1 MHVIM
6 VRTLFYK
13 LGMLLL
19 LAAVLCGCIKNDIPF
34 ARIPLSITALKVEGQ
49 IGTTSFSE
57 KDRTATVTLAET
69 VNPKKVKI
77 DSIGYTD
84 KAVAAL
90 SSGDVIDLTND
101 VEVTLSLY
109 QDYVWKI
116 MRNQPIE
123 RRLTVSNQVG
133 NAVFDEDKR
142 LVTINI
148 TKSASL
154 RDVELVDLKLGPT
167 GAAYNGSTE
176 GLPAVSWNRYANY
189 AEITIHVTYSDF
201 IDEEWTVKVY
211 NSDSDVLTERAD
223 GWVNVAWMYGAGVA
237 GKECGFEY
245 REAGAENWIAVP
257 KEYVTVNGG
266 QFYARVPHLKANTTY
281 ECRAFSDGQRAKEVQ
296 FSTVDMGSFPNMGFE
311 DWHKSEKSVICPW
324 AKDGSKFWDTGN
336 HGSAI
341 VGEKNVTT
349 NVTDIRPGS
358 TGKYAACLSS
368 QKIFGV
374 FAAGNFFVGEYKDT
388 QAPNGILGF
397 GREFVSY
404 PTALKGWFKYKTA
417 PITQVSKGYEKLK
430 NQPDTCIVW
439 VALGDWELTQNAE
452 TGQKTAV
459 EIRTDYNNNN
469 GKYFKEKDD
478 PHVIAYGEMTCGEDV
493 NEYKS
498 FEVKLDYRATNRV
511 PTSLL
516 IVCSASKYG
525 DYFTGGESV
534 MWIDDFS
541 LVYDYED

>member
-13 LGMLLL
+13 QGMLLL

-189 AEITIHVTYSDF
+189 AETTIHVTYSDF

-237 GKECGFEY
+237 GTECGFEY

-324 AKDGSKFWDTGN
+324 AKDGSVFWDTGN

-349 NVTDIRPGS
+349 NVPDIRPGS

-368 QKIFGV
+368 QNILGV
-374 FAAGNFFVGEYKDT
+374 KFAAGNLFVGEYKDT
-388 QAPNGILGF
+388 EGTNGILGF
-397 GREFVSY
+397 GREFASY
-404 PTALKGWFKYKTA
+404 PTALKGWFKYQTA
-417 PITQVSKGYEKLK
+417 PIKFVSKGYEHLK
-430 NQPDTCIVW
+430 NEPDTCIVW

-459 EIRTDYNNNN
+459 EIRTDNNNN
-469 GKYFKEKDD
+469 GKYFDKND

>member
-1 MHVIM
+1 M
-6 VRTLFYK
+6 
-13 LGMLLL
+13 
-19 LAAVLCGCIKNDIPF
+19 
-34 ARIPLSITALKVEGQ
+34 
-49 IGTTSFSE
+49 
-57 KDRTATVTLAET
+57 
-69 VNPKKVKI
+69 
-77 DSIGYTD
+77 
-84 KAVAAL
+84 
-90 SSGDVIDLTND
+90 
-101 VEVTLSLY
+101 
-109 QDYVWKI
+109 
-116 MRNQPIE
+116 
-123 RRLTVSNQVG
+123 
-133 NAVFDEDKR
+133 
-142 LVTINI
+142 
-148 TKSASL
+148 
-154 RDVELVDLKLGPT
+154 
-167 GAAYNGSTE
+167 
-176 GLPAVSWNRYANY
+176 
-189 AEITIHVTYSDF
+189 
-201 IDEEWTVKVY
+201 
-211 NSDSDVLTERAD
+211 
-223 GWVNVAWMYGAGVA
+223 
-237 GKECGFEY
+237 
-245 REAGAENWIAVP
+245 
-257 KEYVTVNGG
+257 NGG

-311 DWHKSEKSVICPW
+311 DWHTSEKSVMCPW

-368 QKIFGV
+368 QNILGV
-374 FAAGNFFVGEYKDT
+374 KFAAGNLFVGEYKKT
-388 QAPNGILGF
+388 QGTNGILGF

-417 PITQVSKGYEKLK
+417 PITEVSKGYEKLK

-459 EIRTDYNNNN
+459 EIRTDNNNN
-469 GKYFKEKDD
+469 GKYFDKND

-525 DYFTGGESV
+525 DYFTGGECV

>member
-189 AEITIHVTYSDF
+189 AETTIHVTYSDF
-201 IDEEWTVKVY
+201 IDEEWTVKIY

-237 GKECGFEY
+237 GTECGFEY

-324 AKDGSKFWDTGN
+324 AKDGSVFWDTGN

-349 NVTDIRPGS
+349 NVPDIRPGS

-368 QKIFGV
+368 QNILGV
-374 FAAGNFFVGEYKDT
+374 KFAAGNLFVGEYKKT
-388 QAPNGILGF
+388 QGTNGILGF

-417 PITQVSKGYEKLK
+417 PITEVSKGYEKLK

-459 EIRTDYNNNN
+459 EIRTDNNNN
-469 GKYFKEKDD
+469 GKYFDKND

>member
-167 GAAYNGSTE
+167 GAAYNGSAE

-189 AEITIHVTYSDF
+189 AETTIHVTYSDF
-201 IDEEWTVKVY
+201 IDEEWTVKIY

-237 GKECGFEY
+237 GTECGFEY

-324 AKDGSKFWDTGN
+324 AKDGSVFWDTGN

-349 NVTDIRPGS
+349 NVPDIRPGS

-368 QKIFGV
+368 QNILGV
-374 FAAGNFFVGEYKDT
+374 KFAAGNLFVGEYKKT
-388 QAPNGILGF
+388 QGTNGILGF

-417 PITQVSKGYEKLK
+417 PITEVSKGYEKLK

-459 EIRTDYNNNN
+459 EIRTDNNNN
-469 GKYFKEKDD
+469 GKYFDKND

>member
-189 AEITIHVTYSDF
+189 AETTIHVTYSDF

-237 GKECGFEY
+237 GTECGFEY

-324 AKDGSKFWDTGN
+324 AKDGSVFWDTGN

-349 NVTDIRPGS
+349 NVKDIRPGS
-358 TGKYAACLSS
+358 TGQYAACLSS
-368 QKIFGV
+368 QNILGV
-374 FAAGNFFVGEYKDT
+374 KFAAGNLFVGEYKKT
-388 QAPNGILGF
+388 QGTNGILGF

-417 PITQVSKGYEKLK
+417 PITEVSKGYEKLK

-459 EIRTDYNNNN
+459 EIRTDNNNN
-469 GKYFKEKDD
+469 GKYFDKND

>member
-154 RDVELVDLKLGPT
+154 KDVELVDLKLGPT

-189 AEITIHVTYSDF
+189 AETTIHVTYSDF

-237 GKECGFEY
+237 GTECGFEY

-324 AKDGSKFWDTGN
+324 AKDGSVFWDTGN

-349 NVTDIRPGS
+349 NVPDIRPGS
-358 TGKYAACLSS
+358 TGQYAACLSS
-368 QKIFGV
+368 QNILGV
-374 FAAGNFFVGEYKDT
+374 KFAAGNLFVGEYKKT
-388 QAPNGILGF
+388 QGTNGILGF

-417 PITQVSKGYEKLK
+417 PITEVSKGYEKLK

-459 EIRTDYNNNN
+459 EIRTDNNNN
-469 GKYFKEKDD
+469 GKYFDKND

>member
-154 RDVELVDLKLGPT
+154 KDVELVDLKLGPT

-176 GLPAVSWNRYANY
+176 GLPAVSWSRYANY
-189 AEITIHVTYSDF
+189 AETTIHVTYSDF

-237 GKECGFEY
+237 GTECGFEY

-324 AKDGSKFWDTGN
+324 AKDGSVFWDTGN

-349 NVTDIRPGS
+349 NVPDIRPGS

-368 QKIFGV
+368 QNILGV
-374 FAAGNFFVGEYKDT
+374 KFAAGNLFVGEYKKT
-388 QAPNGILGF
+388 QGTNGILGF

-417 PITQVSKGYEKLK
+417 PITEVSKGYEKLK

-459 EIRTDYNNNN
+459 EIRTDNNNN
-469 GKYFKEKDD
+469 GKYFDKND

>member
-189 AEITIHVTYSDF
+189 AETTIHVTYSDF

-237 GKECGFEY
+237 GTECGFEY

-324 AKDGSKFWDTGN
+324 AKDGSVFWDTGN

-349 NVTDIRPGS
+349 NVPDIRPGS

-368 QKIFGV
+368 QNILGV
-374 FAAGNFFVGEYKDT
+374 KFAAGNLFVGEYKKT
-388 QAPNGILGF
+388 QGTNGILGF

-417 PITQVSKGYEKLK
+417 PITEVSKGYEKLK

-439 VALGDWELTQNAE
+439 VALGDWKLTQNAE

-459 EIRTDYNNNN
+459 EIRTDNNNN
-469 GKYFKEKDD
+469 GKYFDKND

>member
-154 RDVELVDLKLGPT
+154 KDVELVDLKLGPT

-189 AEITIHVTYSDF
+189 AETTIHVTYSDF

-237 GKECGFEY
+237 GTECGFEY

-324 AKDGSKFWDTGN
+324 AKDGSVFWDTGN

-349 NVTDIRPGS
+349 NVPDIRPGS

-368 QKIFGV
+368 QNILGV
-374 FAAGNFFVGEYKDT
+374 KFAAGNLFVGEYKKT
-388 QAPNGILGF
+388 QGTNGILGF

-417 PITQVSKGYEKLK
+417 PITEVSKGYEKLK

-459 EIRTDYNNNN
+459 EIRTDNNNN
-469 GKYFKEKDD
+469 GKYFDKND

>member
-1 MHVIM
+1 M

-13 LGMLLL
+13 SGMLLL
-19 LAAVLCGCIKNDIPF
+19 LSAALGGCIKNDIPF

-49 IGTTSFSE
+49 VGNTSFSE

-69 VNPKKVKI
+69 VNPKTVKI
-77 DSIGYTD
+77 DTIGYTD

-90 SSGDVIDLTND
+90 SSGDVIDLTSD

-116 MRNQPIE
+116 VRNQPVV

-154 RDVELVDLKLGPT
+154 KDVELVDLKLGPA
-167 GAAYNGSTE
+167 GAAYNGTAD
-176 GLPAVSWNRYANY
+176 GLPSVSWERYSNFAVT
-189 AEITIHVTYSDF
+189 TIQVTYSDF
-201 IDEEWTVKVY
+201 INEEWTVKVY

-237 GKECGFEY
+237 GTECGFEY
-245 REAGAENWIAVP
+245 REAGAEEWIAVP
-257 KEYVTVNGG
+257 KDYVTVNGG

-281 ECRAFSDGQRAKEVQ
+281 ECRAFSDGQKAKEVQ

-311 DWHKSEKSVICPW
+311 DWHKSDKAVICPW
-324 AKDGSKFWDTGN
+324 AKDGSVFWDTGN

-358 TGKYAACLSS
+358 TGQYAACLAS
-368 QKIFGV
+368 QNILGV
-374 FAAGNFFVGEYKDT
+374 KFASGNLFVGEYKKT
-388 QAPNGILGF
+388 KGTNGILGF

-417 PITQVSKGYEKLK
+417 PIKVISKGYEHLK
-430 NQPDTCIVW
+430 NEPDTCIVW
-439 VALGDWELTQNAE
+439 VALGDWELSQNAE

-459 EIRTDYNNNN
+459 EVETDNNNE
-469 GKYFKEKDD
+469 GKYFDKND
-478 PHVIAYGEMTCGEDV
+478 PHVIAYGEMICGEDV
-493 NEYKS
+493 NEYKP
-498 FEVKLDYRATNRV
+498 FEIKLDYRATNRV

-525 DYFTGGESV
+525 DYFTGGECV

>member
-154 RDVELVDLKLGPT
+154 KDVELVDLKLGPT

-189 AEITIHVTYSDF
+189 AETTIHVTYSDF

-237 GKECGFEY
+237 GTECGFEY

-324 AKDGSKFWDTGN
+324 AKDGSVFWDTGN

-368 QKIFGV
+368 QNILGV
-374 FAAGNFFVGEYKDT
+374 KFAAGNLFVGEYKKT
-388 QAPNGILGF
+388 QGTNGILGF

-417 PITQVSKGYEKLK
+417 PITEVSKGYEKLK

-459 EIRTDYNNNN
+459 EIRTDNNNN
-469 GKYFKEKDD
+469 GKYFDKND

-525 DYFTGGESV
+525 DYFTGGECV

>member
-154 RDVELVDLKLGPT
+154 RDVELVDLKFGPT

-176 GLPAVSWNRYANY
+176 GLPAVSWSRYANY
-189 AEITIHVTYSDF
+189 AETTIHVTYSDF

-237 GKECGFEY
+237 GTECGFEY

-324 AKDGSKFWDTGN
+324 AKDGSVFWDTGN

-368 QKIFGV
+368 QNILGV
-374 FAAGNFFVGEYKDT
+374 KFAAGNLFVGEYKKT
-388 QAPNGILGF
+388 QGTNGILGF

-417 PITQVSKGYEKLK
+417 PITEVSKGYEKLK
-430 NQPDTCIVW
+430 NLPDTCIVW

-459 EIRTDYNNNN
+459 EIRTDNNNN
-469 GKYFKEKDD
+469 GKYFDKND

>member
-189 AEITIHVTYSDF
+189 AETTIHVTYSDF

-237 GKECGFEY
+237 GTECGFEY

-324 AKDGSKFWDTGN
+324 AKDGSVFWDTGN

-349 NVTDIRPGS
+349 NVPDIRPGS

-368 QKIFGV
+368 QNILGV
-374 FAAGNFFVGEYKDT
+374 KFAAGNLFVGEYKKT
-388 QAPNGILGF
+388 QGTNGILGF

-417 PITQVSKGYEKLK
+417 PITEVSKGYEKLK
-430 NQPDTCIVW
+430 NLPDTCIVW

-459 EIRTDYNNNN
+459 EIRTDNNNN
-469 GKYFKEKDD
+469 GKYFDKND

>member
-154 RDVELVDLKLGPT
+154 RDVELVDLKFGPT

-176 GLPAVSWNRYANY
+176 GLPAVSWSRYANY
-189 AEITIHVTYSDF
+189 AETTIHVTYSDF

-237 GKECGFEY
+237 GTECGFEY

-324 AKDGSKFWDTGN
+324 AKDGSVFWDTGN

-349 NVTDIRPGS
+349 NVPDIRPGS

>member
-1 MHVIM
+1 
-6 VRTLFYK
+6 
-13 LGMLLL
+13 MLLL

-167 GAAYNGSTE
+167 GAAYNGSAE

-189 AEITIHVTYSDF
+189 AETTIHVTYSDF
-201 IDEEWTVKVY
+201 IDEKWTVKIY

-311 DWHKSEKSVICPW
+311 DWHTFVKDEKSIICPW
-324 AKDGSKFWDTGN
+324 AKDGSVFWDTGN
-336 HGSAI
+336 KGSAG
-341 VGEKNVTT
+341 VTGKNVTT
-349 NVTDIRPGS
+349 NVKDIRPGS
-358 TGKYAACLSS
+358 TGQYAACLSS
-368 QKIFGV
+368 QNILGV
-374 FAAGNFFVGEYKDT
+374 KFAAGNLFVGEYKKT
-388 QAPNGILGF
+388 QGTNGILGF

-417 PITQVSKGYEKLK
+417 PITEVSKGYEKLK
-430 NQPDTCIVW
+430 NLPDTCIVW

-459 EIRTDYNNNN
+459 EIRTDNNNN
-469 GKYFKEKDD
+469 GKYFDKND

-525 DYFTGGESV
+525 DYFTGGECV

>member
-116 MRNQPIE
+116 IRNQPIE

-189 AEITIHVTYSDF
+189 AETTIHVTYSDF

-237 GKECGFEY
+237 GTECGFEY

-324 AKDGSKFWDTGN
+324 AKDGSVFWDTGN

-349 NVTDIRPGS
+349 NVPDIRPGS

-368 QKIFGV
+368 QNILGV
-374 FAAGNFFVGEYKDT
+374 KFAAGNLFVGEYKKT
-388 QAPNGILGF
+388 QGTNGILGF

-417 PITQVSKGYEKLK
+417 PITEVSKGYEKLK

-459 EIRTDYNNNN
+459 EIRTDNNNN
-469 GKYFKEKDD
+469 GKYFDKND

-525 DYFTGGESV
+525 DYFTGGECV

>member
-154 RDVELVDLKLGPT
+154 KDVELVDLKLGPT

-189 AEITIHVTYSDF
+189 AETTIHVTYSDF
-201 IDEEWTVKVY
+201 IDEKWTVKIY

-237 GKECGFEY
+237 GTECGFEY

-266 QFYARVPHLKANTTY
+266 QFSARVPHLKANTTY
-281 ECRAFSDGQRAKEVQ
+281 ECRAFSDGQRAKAVQ

-324 AKDGSKFWDTGN
+324 AKDGSVFWDTGN

-349 NVTDIRPGS
+349 NVPDIRPGS

-368 QKIFGV
+368 QNILGV
-374 FAAGNFFVGEYKDT
+374 KFAAGNLFVGEYKKT
-388 QAPNGILGF
+388 QGTNGILGF

-417 PITQVSKGYEKLK
+417 PITEVSKGYEKLK

-459 EIRTDYNNNN
+459 EIRTDNNNN
-469 GKYFKEKDD
+469 GKYFDKND

>member
-154 RDVELVDLKLGPT
+154 KDVELVDLKLGPT

-189 AEITIHVTYSDF
+189 AETTIHVTYSDF

-237 GKECGFEY
+237 GTECGFEY

-368 QKIFGV
+368 QNILGV
-374 FAAGNFFVGEYKDT
+374 KFAAGNLFVGEYKKT
-388 QAPNGILGF
+388 QGTNGILGF

-417 PITQVSKGYEKLK
+417 PITEVSKGYEKLK

-459 EIRTDYNNNN
+459 EIRTDNNNN
-469 GKYFKEKDD
+469 GKYFDKND

-525 DYFTGGESV
+525 DYFTGGECV

>member
-116 MRNQPIE
+116 IRNQPIE

-133 NAVFDEDKR
+133 NAVFDEGKR

-189 AEITIHVTYSDF
+189 AETTIHVTYSDF

-237 GKECGFEY
+237 GTECGFEY

-324 AKDGSKFWDTGN
+324 AKDGSVFWDTGN

-349 NVTDIRPGS
+349 NVPDIRPGS

-368 QKIFGV
+368 QNILGV
-374 FAAGNFFVGEYKDT
+374 KFAAGNLFVGEYKKT
-388 QAPNGILGF
+388 QGTNGILGF

-417 PITQVSKGYEKLK
+417 PITEVSKGYEKLK
-430 NQPDTCIVW
+430 SQPDTCIVW

-459 EIRTDYNNNN
+459 EIRTDNNNN
-469 GKYFKEKDD
+469 GKYFDKND

>member
-189 AEITIHVTYSDF
+189 AETTIHVTYSDF

-237 GKECGFEY
+237 GTECGFEY

-324 AKDGSKFWDTGN
+324 AKDGSVFWDTGN

-349 NVTDIRPGS
+349 NVPDIRPGS

-368 QKIFGV
+368 QNILGV
-374 FAAGNFFVGEYKDT
+374 KFAAGNLFVGEYKDT
-388 QAPNGILGF
+388 EGTNGILGF
-397 GREFVSY
+397 GREFASY
-404 PTALKGWFKYKTA
+404 PTALKGWFKYQTA
-417 PITQVSKGYEKLK
+417 PIKFVSKGYEHLK
-430 NQPDTCIVW
+430 NEPDTCIVW

-459 EIRTDYNNNN
+459 EIRTDNNNN
-469 GKYFKEKDD
+469 GKYFDKND

-525 DYFTGGESV
+525 DYFTGGECV

>member
-154 RDVELVDLKLGPT
+154 KDVELVDLKLGPT

-189 AEITIHVTYSDF
+189 AETTIHVTYSDF

-237 GKECGFEY
+237 GTECGFEY

-324 AKDGSKFWDTGN
+324 AKDGSVFWDTGN

-349 NVTDIRPGS
+349 NVPDIRPGS

-368 QKIFGV
+368 QNILGV
-374 FAAGNFFVGEYKDT
+374 KFAAGNLFVGEYKDT
-388 QAPNGILGF
+388 EGTNGILGF

-417 PITQVSKGYEKLK
+417 PITEVSKGYEKLK

-459 EIRTDYNNNN
+459 EIRTDNNNN
-469 GKYFKEKDD
+469 GKYFDKND

-525 DYFTGGESV
+525 DYFTGGECV

>member
-189 AEITIHVTYSDF
+189 AETTIHVTYSDF

-237 GKECGFEY
+237 GTECGFEY

-324 AKDGSKFWDTGN
+324 AKDGSVFWDTGN

-368 QKIFGV
+368 QNILGV
-374 FAAGNFFVGEYKDT
+374 KFAAGNLFVGEYKKT
-388 QAPNGILGF
+388 QGTNGILGF

-417 PITQVSKGYEKLK
+417 PITEVSKGYEKLK
-430 NQPDTCIVW
+430 NLPDTCIVW

-459 EIRTDYNNNN
+459 EIRTDNNNN
-469 GKYFKEKDD
+469 GKYFDKND

>member
-154 RDVELVDLKLGPT
+154 RDVELVDLKFGPT

-176 GLPAVSWNRYANY
+176 GLPAVSWSRYANY
-189 AEITIHVTYSDF
+189 AETTIHVTYSDF

-237 GKECGFEY
+237 GTECGFEY

-324 AKDGSKFWDTGN
+324 AKDGSVFWDTGN

-349 NVTDIRPGS
+349 NVPDIRPGS

-368 QKIFGV
+368 QNILGV
-374 FAAGNFFVGEYKDT
+374 KFAAGNLFVGEYKDT
-388 QAPNGILGF
+388 EGTNGILGF
-397 GREFVSY
+397 GREFASY
-404 PTALKGWFKYKTA
+404 PTALKGWFKYQTA
-417 PITQVSKGYEKLK
+417 PIKFVSKGYEHLK
-430 NQPDTCIVW
+430 NEPDTCIVW

-459 EIRTDYNNNN
+459 EIRTDNNNN
-469 GKYFKEKDD
+469 GKYFDKND

>member
-133 NAVFDEDKR
+133 NAVFDEGKR

-189 AEITIHVTYSDF
+189 AETTIHVTYSDF

-237 GKECGFEY
+237 GTECGFDY

-324 AKDGSKFWDTGN
+324 AKDGSVFWDTGN

-341 VGEKNVTT
+341 VGEKNVTA
-349 NVTDIRPGS
+349 NVPDIRPGS

-368 QKIFGV
+368 QNILGV
-374 FAAGNFFVGEYKDT
+374 KFAAGNLFVGEYKDT
-388 QAPNGILGF
+388 EGTNGILGF
-397 GREFVSY
+397 GREFASY
-404 PTALKGWFKYKTA
+404 PTALKGWFKYQTA
-417 PITQVSKGYEKLK
+417 PIKFVSKGYEHLK
-430 NQPDTCIVW
+430 NEPDTCIVW

-459 EIRTDYNNNN
+459 EIRTDNNNN
-469 GKYFKEKDD
+469 GKYFDKND

>member
-167 GAAYNGSTE
+167 GAAYNGSAE

-189 AEITIHVTYSDF
+189 AETTIHVTYSDF

-237 GKECGFEY
+237 GTECGFEY

-349 NVTDIRPGS
+349 NVKDIRPGS
-358 TGKYAACLSS
+358 TGQYAACLSS
-368 QKIFGV
+368 QNILGV
-374 FAAGNFFVGEYKDT
+374 KFAAGNLFVGEYKKT
-388 QAPNGILGF
+388 QGTNGILGF

-417 PITQVSKGYEKLK
+417 PITEVSKGYEKLK

-459 EIRTDYNNNN
+459 EIRTDNNNN
-469 GKYFKEKDD
+469 GKYFDKND

>member
-154 RDVELVDLKLGPT
+154 KDVELVDLKLGPT

-189 AEITIHVTYSDF
+189 AETTIHVTYSDF

-237 GKECGFEY
+237 GTECGFEY

-324 AKDGSKFWDTGN
+324 AKDGSVFWDTGN

-349 NVTDIRPGS
+349 NVPDIRPGS

-368 QKIFGV
+368 QNILGV
-374 FAAGNFFVGEYKDT
+374 KFAAGNLFVGEYKKT
-388 QAPNGILGF
+388 QGTNGILGF

-417 PITQVSKGYEKLK
+417 PITEVSKGYEKLK

-439 VALGDWELTQNAE
+439 VALGDWKLTQNAE

-459 EIRTDYNNNN
+459 EIRTDNNNN
-469 GKYFKEKDD
+469 GKYFDKND

>member
-34 ARIPLSITALKVEGQ
+34 ARIPLSITALKVEGE

-154 RDVELVDLKLGPT
+154 RDVELVDLKFGPT

-189 AEITIHVTYSDF
+189 AETTIHVTYSDF

-237 GKECGFEY
+237 GTECGFEY

-324 AKDGSKFWDTGN
+324 AKDGSVFWDTGN

-349 NVTDIRPGS
+349 NVPDIRPGS
-358 TGKYAACLSS
+358 TGKYAACLAS
-368 QKIFGV
+368 QNILGV
-374 FAAGNFFVGEYKDT
+374 KFAAGNLFVGEYKKT
-388 QAPNGILGF
+388 KGTNGILGF
-397 GREFVSY
+397 GREFASY

-417 PITQVSKGYEKLK
+417 PIKVVSKGYEHLK
-430 NQPDTCIVW
+430 NEPDTCIVW
-439 VALGDWELTQNAE
+439 VALGDWELSLNAE

-459 EIRTDYNNNN
+459 EVETDNNNE
-469 GKYFKEKDD
+469 GKYFDKND
-478 PHVIAYGEMTCGEDV
+478 PHVIAYGEMICGEDV
-493 NEYKS
+493 NEYKP
-498 FEVKLDYRATNRV
+498 FEIKLDYRATNRV

-525 DYFTGGESV
+525 DYFTGGECV

>member
-84 KAVAAL
+84 KVVAAL

-154 RDVELVDLKLGPT
+154 KDVELVDLKLGPT

-189 AEITIHVTYSDF
+189 AETTIHVTYSDF

-237 GKECGFEY
+237 GTECGFEY

-324 AKDGSKFWDTGN
+324 AKDGSVFWDTGN

-349 NVTDIRPGS
+349 NVPDIRPGS

-368 QKIFGV
+368 QNILGV
-374 FAAGNFFVGEYKDT
+374 KFAAGNLFVGEYKDT
-388 QAPNGILGF
+388 EGTNGILGF
-397 GREFVSY
+397 GREFASY
-404 PTALKGWFKYKTA
+404 PTALKGWFKYQTA
-417 PITQVSKGYEKLK
+417 PIKFVSKGYEHLK
-430 NQPDTCIVW
+430 NEPDTCIVW

-459 EIRTDYNNNN
+459 EIRTDNNNN
-469 GKYFKEKDD
+469 GKYFDKND

>member
-116 MRNQPIE
+116 IRNQPIE

-189 AEITIHVTYSDF
+189 AETTIHVTYSDF

-237 GKECGFEY
+237 GTECGFEY

-324 AKDGSKFWDTGN
+324 AKDGSVFWDTGN

-349 NVTDIRPGS
+349 NVPDIRPGS

-368 QKIFGV
+368 QNILGV
-374 FAAGNFFVGEYKDT
+374 KFAAGNLFVGEYKKT
-388 QAPNGILGF
+388 QGTNGILGF

-417 PITQVSKGYEKLK
+417 PITEVSKGYEKLK

-459 EIRTDYNNNN
+459 EIRTDNDNN
-469 GKYFKEKDD
+469 GKYFDKND

-525 DYFTGGESV
+525 DYFTGGECV

>member
-189 AEITIHVTYSDF
+189 AETTIHVTYSDF

-237 GKECGFEY
+237 GTECGFEY

-324 AKDGSKFWDTGN
+324 AKDGSVFWDTGN

-349 NVTDIRPGS
+349 NVPDIRPGS

-368 QKIFGV
+368 QNILGV
-374 FAAGNFFVGEYKDT
+374 KFAAGNLFVGEYKDT
-388 QAPNGILGF
+388 EGTNGILGF
-397 GREFVSY
+397 GREFASY
-404 PTALKGWFKYKTA
+404 PTALKGWFKYQTA
-417 PITQVSKGYEKLK
+417 PIKFVSKGYEHLK
-430 NQPDTCIVW
+430 NEPDTCIVW

-459 EIRTDYNNNN
+459 EIRTDNNNN
-469 GKYFKEKDD
+469 GKYFDKND

-498 FEVKLDYRATNRV
+498 FEVKLDYRVTNRV

-525 DYFTGGESV
+525 DYFTGGECV

>member
-154 RDVELVDLKLGPT
+154 KDVELVDLKLGPT

-189 AEITIHVTYSDF
+189 AETTIHVTYSDF

-237 GKECGFEY
+237 GTECGFEY

-296 FSTVDMGSFPNMGFE
+296 FSTVDMGSLPNMGFE

-324 AKDGSKFWDTGN
+324 AKDGSVFWDTGN

-349 NVTDIRPGS
+349 NVPDIRPGS

-368 QKIFGV
+368 QNILGV
-374 FAAGNFFVGEYKDT
+374 KFAAGNLFVGEYKKT
-388 QAPNGILGF
+388 QGTNGILGF

-417 PITQVSKGYEKLK
+417 PITEVSKGYEKLK

-459 EIRTDYNNNN
+459 EIRTDNNNN
-469 GKYFKEKDD
+469 GKYFDKND

>member
-34 ARIPLSITALKVEGQ
+34 ARIPLSITALKIEGQ

-154 RDVELVDLKLGPT
+154 RDVELVDLKFGPT

-176 GLPAVSWNRYANY
+176 GLPAVSWSRYANY
-189 AEITIHVTYSDF
+189 AETTIHVTYSDF

-237 GKECGFEY
+237 GTECGFEY

-324 AKDGSKFWDTGN
+324 AKDGSVFWDTGN

-349 NVTDIRPGS
+349 NVPDIRPGS

-368 QKIFGV
+368 QNILGV
-374 FAAGNFFVGEYKDT
+374 KFAAGNLFVGEYKKT
-388 QAPNGILGF
+388 QGTNGILGF

-417 PITQVSKGYEKLK
+417 PITEVSKGYEKLK

-439 VALGDWELTQNAE
+439 VALGDWKLTQNAE

-459 EIRTDYNNNN
+459 EIRTDNNNN
-469 GKYFKEKDD
+469 GKYFDKND

>member
-167 GAAYNGSTE
+167 GAAYNGSAE

-189 AEITIHVTYSDF
+189 AETTIHVTYSDF
-201 IDEEWTVKVY
+201 IDEKWTVKIY

-237 GKECGFEY
+237 GTECGFEY

-266 QFYARVPHLKANTTY
+266 QFSARVPHLKANTTY
-281 ECRAFSDGQRAKEVQ
+281 ECRAFSDGQRAKAVQ

-324 AKDGSKFWDTGN
+324 AKDGSVFWDTGN

-349 NVTDIRPGS
+349 NVPDIRPGS
-358 TGKYAACLSS
+358 TGQYAACLSS
-368 QKIFGV
+368 QNILGV
-374 FAAGNFFVGEYKDT
+374 KFAAGNLFVGEYKKT
-388 QAPNGILGF
+388 QGTNGILGF

-459 EIRTDYNNNN
+459 EIRTDNNNN
-469 GKYFKEKDD
+469 GKYFDKND

-525 DYFTGGESV
+525 DYFTGGECV

>member
-13 LGMLLL
+13 LGMPLL

-154 RDVELVDLKLGPT
+154 KDVELVDLKLGPT

-189 AEITIHVTYSDF
+189 AETTIHVTYSDF

-237 GKECGFEY
+237 GTECGFEY

-349 NVTDIRPGS
+349 NVPDIRPGS

-368 QKIFGV
+368 QNILGV
-374 FAAGNFFVGEYKDT
+374 KFAAGNLFVGEYKKT
-388 QAPNGILGF
+388 QGTNGILGF

-417 PITQVSKGYEKLK
+417 PITEVSKGYEKLK

-459 EIRTDYNNNN
+459 EIRTDNNNN
-469 GKYFKEKDD
+469 GKYFDKND

>member
-19 LAAVLCGCIKNDIPF
+19 AVVLCGCIKNDIPF
-34 ARIPLSITALKVEGQ
+34 ARIPLSITTLKVEGQ
-49 IGTTSFSE
+49 VGTTSFSE

-69 VNPKKVKI
+69 VNPKSVKV
-77 DSIGYTD
+77 DSIGYTE
-84 KAVAAL
+84 KAVATLA
-90 SSGDVIDLTND
+90 SGDVIDLTND

-133 NAVFDEDKR
+133 NAVFDINHYM
-142 LVTINI
+142 VTIHI

-189 AEITIHVTYSDF
+189 AETTIHVTYSDF
-201 IDEEWTVKVY
+201 IDDEWTVNVY

-237 GKECGFEY
+237 GTECGFEY

-266 QFYARVPHLKANTTY
+266 QFSARVPHLKANTTY
-281 ECRAFSDGQRAKEVQ
+281 ECRAFSDGQRAKAVQ

-324 AKDGSKFWDTGN
+324 AKDGSVFWDTGN

-349 NVTDIRPGS
+349 NVPDIRPGS
-358 TGKYAACLSS
+358 TGQYAACLSS
-368 QKIFGV
+368 QNILGV
-374 FAAGNFFVGEYKDT
+374 KFAAGNLFVGEYKKT
-388 QAPNGILGF
+388 QGTNGILGF

-459 EIRTDYNNNN
+459 EIRTDNNNN
-469 GKYFKEKDD
+469 GKYFDKND

-493 NEYKS
+493 N
-498 FEVKLDYRATNRV
+498 D
-511 PTSLL
+511 P
-516 IVCSASKYG
+516 
-525 DYFTGGESV
+525 
-534 MWIDDFS
+534 
-541 LVYDYED
+541 

>member
-154 RDVELVDLKLGPT
+154 RDVELVDLKFGPT

-189 AEITIHVTYSDF
+189 AETTIHVTYSDF

-237 GKECGFEY
+237 GTECGFEY

-324 AKDGSKFWDTGN
+324 AKDGSVFWDTGN

-349 NVTDIRPGS
+349 NVPDIRPGS

-368 QKIFGV
+368 QNILGV
-374 FAAGNFFVGEYKDT
+374 KFAAGNLFVGEYKKT
-388 QAPNGILGF
+388 QGTNGILGF

-417 PITQVSKGYEKLK
+417 PITEVSKGYEKLK

-459 EIRTDYNNNN
+459 EIRTDNNNN
-469 GKYFKEKDD
+469 GKYFDKND

>member
-84 KAVAAL
+84 KAIAAL

-167 GAAYNGSTE
+167 GAVYNGSAE

-189 AEITIHVTYSDF
+189 AETTIHVTYSDF

-237 GKECGFEY
+237 GTECGFEY

-368 QKIFGV
+368 QNILGV
-374 FAAGNFFVGEYKDT
+374 KFAAGNLFVGEYKKT
-388 QAPNGILGF
+388 QGTNGILGF

-417 PITQVSKGYEKLK
+417 PITEVSKGYEKLK

-459 EIRTDYNNNN
+459 EIRTDNNNN
-469 GKYFKEKDD
+469 GKYFDKND

-525 DYFTGGESV
+525 DYFTGGECV

>member
-176 GLPAVSWNRYANY
+176 GLPAVSWSRYANY
-189 AEITIHVTYSDF
+189 AETTIHVTYSDF

-237 GKECGFEY
+237 GTECGFEY

-324 AKDGSKFWDTGN
+324 AKDGSVFWDTGN

-349 NVTDIRPGS
+349 NVKDIRPGS
-358 TGKYAACLSS
+358 TGQYAACLSS
-368 QKIFGV
+368 QNILGV
-374 FAAGNFFVGEYKDT
+374 KFAAGNLFVGEYKKT
-388 QAPNGILGF
+388 QGTNGILGF

-417 PITQVSKGYEKLK
+417 PITEVSKGYEKLK

-459 EIRTDYNNNN
+459 EIRTDNNNN
-469 GKYFKEKDD
+469 GKYFDKND

>member
-154 RDVELVDLKLGPT
+154 KDVELVDLKLGPT

-189 AEITIHVTYSDF
+189 AETTIHVTYSDF

-237 GKECGFEY
+237 GTECGFEY

-324 AKDGSKFWDTGN
+324 AKDGSVFWDTGN

-349 NVTDIRPGS
+349 NVKDIRPGS

-368 QKIFGV
+368 QNILGV
-374 FAAGNFFVGEYKDT
+374 KFAAGNLFVGEYKKT
-388 QAPNGILGF
+388 QGTNGILGF

-417 PITQVSKGYEKLK
+417 PITEVSKGYEKLK

-459 EIRTDYNNNN
+459 EIRTDNNNN
-469 GKYFKEKDD
+469 GKYFDKND

>member
-167 GAAYNGSTE
+167 GAAYNGSAE

-189 AEITIHVTYSDF
+189 AETTIHVTYSDF

-237 GKECGFEY
+237 GTECGFEY

-324 AKDGSKFWDTGN
+324 AKDGSVFWDTGN

-349 NVTDIRPGS
+349 NVPDIRPGS

-368 QKIFGV
+368 QNILGV
-374 FAAGNFFVGEYKDT
+374 KFAAGNLFVGEYKKT
-388 QAPNGILGF
+388 QGTNGILGF

-417 PITQVSKGYEKLK
+417 PITEVSKGYEKLK

-459 EIRTDYNNNN
+459 EIRTDNNNN
-469 GKYFKEKDD
+469 GKYFDKND